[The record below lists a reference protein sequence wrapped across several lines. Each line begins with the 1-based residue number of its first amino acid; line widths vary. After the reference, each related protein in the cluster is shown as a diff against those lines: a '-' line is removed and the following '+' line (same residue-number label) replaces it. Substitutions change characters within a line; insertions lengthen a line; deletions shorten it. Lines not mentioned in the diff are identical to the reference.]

1 MFTALSRERHT
12 RRDFLAACG
21 TSVLAARASTAASKP
36 MRGIFIIMA
45 TPYTEAKSLD
55 YEDLAREVDFMDRS
69 GVQGMVWPQMASEYS
84 KLTRAERMEGMRILA
99 RAAKGKRPA
108 LVLGVQGA
116 TTDAALEF
124 ARAAE
129 ALEPD
134 AMIAMPPTEAA
145 SLDDYRRYFRAL
157 AGVTKRP
164 FFIQTTGGAKK
175 VEPAIDLLVGLANE
189 FPDFGYIKEEYQ
201 PVAERMAAMAKHR
214 PPIKSIFSGA
224 AGKGLM
230 YEMRLGYDGTMPGA
244 PYSDVYA
251 RIWGLYQSGKHDEA
265 RDVFAKLLLMVNLDQ
280 ELPGVRQY
288 VMRKRGIFKTT
299 MSRQLEVSFSPQQTA
314 EIDFNLAAL
323 RPYMIPGF

>member
-1 MFTALSRERHT
+1 MFPAPSRKRHT

-21 TSVLAARASTAASKP
+21 ASVLAARASTAASKP

-84 KLTRAERMEGMRILA
+84 KLTKAERMEGMRILA

-116 TTDAALEF
+116 NTDAALEL

-134 AMIAMPPTEAA
+134 AMIAMPPTEAT

-175 VEPAIDLLVGLANE
+175 VAPEIDLLVELASE
-189 FPDFGYIKEEYQ
+189 FPNFGYIKEEYQ

-251 RIWGLYQSGKHDEA
+251 RTWGLYQSGKHEEA

-299 MSRQLEVSFSPQQTA
+299 MSRQIEVNFSPQQTA